1 MKIRQY
7 ISGRWPGLKAL
18 ALCAMAATAFVACK
32 DDDTDVVRDPH
43 ITLSEDSFLYNA
55 AGETHSF
62 TVYSNIDWKVE
73 MADTAQTWVNIW
85 PKEGSDDGVFAVKVS
100 KQPTKDPA
108 LREARFRV
116 VGKQPHDNII
126 QEITISQRDVDPAL
140 KLGVTTTPPKVV
152 INSNGEEKY
161 SVGVSSNVEWTA
173 KVGDSGEGWITIDE
187 ISDNEIKFT
196 VPKYA
201 GTVPRTGR
209 IEFNATT
216 ERMTTV
222 ELIVYQSIPLDIGEN
237 AELKT
242 IAEIYEKIGGLE
254 GNIRENVKIQGTVI
268 SDRVSGNCP
277 NPAAFFVQDASGRAI
292 QFRVQEGSHSLL
304 LNSLVTV
311 PLMNTQS
318 VIDDDGQPYITISTE
333 RIQDVMA
340 SGGAPIE
347 PKVMEST
354 QGLTDEMLGTLV
366 TIKNL
371 QFVFPHGTYYN
382 ANEGSIYS
390 GGRPTDL
397 PQLLLDRDGKTINN
411 YVYGGTSVETGA
423 MFKHYEL
430 LTDDP
435 MLDITGILIKVGNE
449 WALRMRNINDRDKLT
464 EARRYVPVTEF
475 YWPEALPDKEV
486 LVPKTG
492 TGQLYTNFAPKAV
505 NNSSADFRL
514 YNAAAYIRVDAS
526 VIGSDKGYYSA
537 NCTGWGPKTNDIY
550 TVTQKAWYFETST
563 TGITDDLYICFST
576 TSSQSG
582 PGPFAI
588 EWATSEAGPWT
599 YITEYI
605 AGNWEVTPGPKNFAV
620 KLPDGCKNQSSLLLR
635 FRISSD
641 ERVDNKG
648 NVASGGTNRMIYISL
663 KKKVN

>member
-1 MKIRQY
+1 MKIKQF

-32 DDDTDVVRDPH
+32 DDETDVVRDPH
-43 ITLSEDSFLYNA
+43 ITLSEDAFLYNA

-73 MADTAQTWVNIW
+73 MADTSQTWVNIW

-100 KQPTKDPA
+100 KQPSKDPV

-116 VGKQPHDNII
+116 VGKHEHDNII

-161 SVGVSSNVEWTA
+161 SVGVTCNVEWTA

-187 ISDNEIKFT
+187 ISDNEIKFS

-242 IAEIYEKIGGLE
+242 IAEVYEKLGGLQ
-254 GNIRENVKIQGTVI
+254 GTVRENVKIQGTVI

-292 QFRVQEGSHSLL
+292 QFRVQEGSHSLQ
-304 LNSLVTV
+304 LNSLVTI

-333 RIQDVMA
+333 RIRDVITT
-340 SGGAPIE
+340 GGAPIE

-366 TIKNL
+366 TIRNL

-397 PQLLLDRDGKTINN
+397 AQLLLDRDGNTISH

-435 MLDITGILIKVGNE
+435 MLDITGILIKVENE
-449 WALRMRNINDRDKLT
+449 WAIRMRNINDRDKLT
-464 EARRYVPVTEF
+464 EARRYVPITEF
-475 YWPEALPDKEV
+475 YWPETLPDKEI
-486 LVPKTG
+486 LVPKVG
-492 TGQLYTNFAPKAV
+492 TGQLFVNFAPKAV
-505 NNSSADFRL
+505 IAQSTK
-514 YNAAAYIRVDAS
+514 
-526 VIGSDKGYYSA
+526 IGRA
-537 NCTGWGPKTNDIY
+537 H
-550 TVTQKAWYFETST
+550 V
-563 TGITDDLYICFST
+563 
-576 TSSQSG
+576 
-582 PGPFAI
+582 
-588 EWATSEAGPWT
+588 
-599 YITEYI
+599 
-605 AGNWEVTPGPKNFAV
+605 
-620 KLPDGCKNQSSLLLR
+620 
-635 FRISSD
+635 
-641 ERVDNKG
+641 
-648 NVASGGTNRMIYISL
+648 
-663 KKKVN
+663 

>member
-1 MKIRQY
+1 M
-7 ISGRWPGLKAL
+7 
-18 ALCAMAATAFVACK
+18 
-32 DDDTDVVRDPH
+32 
-43 ITLSEDSFLYNA
+43 
-55 AGETHSF
+55 
-62 TVYSNIDWKVE
+62 
-73 MADTAQTWVNIW
+73 
-85 PKEGSDDGVFAVKVS
+85 
-100 KQPTKDPA
+100 
-108 LREARFRV
+108 
-116 VGKQPHDNII
+116 
-126 QEITISQRDVDPAL
+126 
-140 KLGVTTTPPKVV
+140 V

-161 SVGVSSNVEWTA
+161 SVGVTCNVEWTA

-187 ISDNEIKFT
+187 ISDNEIKFS

-242 IAEIYEKIGGLE
+242 IAEVYEKLGGLQ
-254 GNIRENVKIQGTVI
+254 GTVRENVKIQGTVI

-292 QFRVQEGSHSLL
+292 QFRVQEGSHSLQ
-304 LNSLVTV
+304 LNSLVTI

-333 RIQDVMA
+333 RIRDVITT
-340 SGGAPIE
+340 GGAPIE

-366 TIKNL
+366 TIRNL

-397 PQLLLDRDGKTINN
+397 AQLLLDRDGNTISH

-435 MLDITGILIKVGNE
+435 MLDITGILIKVENE
-449 WALRMRNINDRDKLT
+449 WAIRMRNINDRDKLT
-464 EARRYVPVTEF
+464 EARRYVPS
-475 YWPEALPDKEV
+475 P
-486 LVPKTG
+486 
-492 TGQLYTNFAPKAV
+492 
-505 NNSSADFRL
+505 NS
-514 YNAAAYIRVDAS
+514 
-526 VIGSDKGYYSA
+526 
-537 NCTGWGPKTNDIY
+537 TGPKRFPTRRY
-550 TVTQKAWYFETST
+550 SF
-563 TGITDDLYICFST
+563 
-576 TSSQSG
+576 
-582 PGPFAI
+582 
-588 EWATSEAGPWT
+588 
-599 YITEYI
+599 
-605 AGNWEVTPGPKNFAV
+605 PKSAR
-620 KLPDGCKNQSSLLLR
+620 DSCS
-635 FRISSD
+635 
-641 ERVDNKG
+641 
-648 NVASGGTNRMIYISL
+648 
-663 KKKVN
+663 